1 MGSYGRGGRAGR
13 GDIAAGRRH
22 IGVMPRTALTAPHL
36 ALALAVMAVWGSNF
50 VVIKLALGH
59 LPPLTF
65 AALRFTFAVVPAI
78 AFIRRPAA
86 PWRMLAAYGVLIG
99 VGQFGLLYIAMQ
111 GLISPGLASLV
122 VQTQAFFTIA
132 LSIVF
137 TGERLRGF
145 QIAAVALAAAGLGWL
160 MVHTGA
166 EVTGLGLGLVLVAAM
181 SWALGNTVQRAAGP
195 QNMLAFVVW
204 SSLFAIP
211 PLAALALWFDGW
223 PAITAGL
230 TQATAGTWAA
240 VLWQSLGNTLFGYAA
255 WGWLLSRYPA
265 ATVSPLSLLVPVFG
279 MAGSAVFLGETLTA
293 WKITAAALV
302 LSGLALNTLWPRIA
316 RPPAPAG

>member
-1 MGSYGRGGRAGR
+1 M
-13 GDIAAGRRH
+13 
-22 IGVMPRTALTAPHL
+22 
-36 ALALAVMAVWGSNF
+36 
-50 VVIKLALGH
+50 
-59 LPPLTF
+59 
-65 AALRFTFAVVPAI
+65 
-78 AFIRRPAA
+78 
-86 PWRMLAAYGVLIG
+86 
-99 VGQFGLLYIAMQ
+99 
-111 GLISPGLASLV
+111 